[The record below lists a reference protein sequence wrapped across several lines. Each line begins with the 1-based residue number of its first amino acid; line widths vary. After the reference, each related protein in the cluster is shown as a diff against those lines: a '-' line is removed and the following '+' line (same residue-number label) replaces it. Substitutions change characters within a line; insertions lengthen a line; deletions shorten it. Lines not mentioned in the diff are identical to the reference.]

1 MRSIA
6 QVHRRKTT
14 LRQHTRHLRL
24 AACITLVLFSL
35 SLLFP
40 AQGHAFFFGG
50 VTLKDEQEMGRKFD
64 MAIRSGLPM
73 VADPEVSIYVRDLV
87 NRIVRSIPPQPF
99 RFKPGV
105 ILHPS
110 MNAFAVPGGYIYVF
124 TGLLMNFNAE
134 EEVAGVVCHEL
145 AHVTQRHVA
154 SRLERA
160 QMISIG
166 SLLLAVAGV
175 AVGGG
180 SVAAVGALGAGQSA
194 MLDYSRADET
204 EADQIGMQYLIKAGY
219 PPIGMVNGFKV
230 LRQKSRM
237 MGASIPAYLSTHPD
251 IGDRING
258 ISARILKMPK
268 ALTDK
273 KVDNRRFKRMQV
285 LLWGRY
291 GTPETA
297 LQRFRGQDALSLMG
311 RGMVHSRLNNVSAA
325 ASAFDAA
332 VARAPQDSLVLREAG
347 IFNYRKG
354 SMAKAR
360 TLLQKALQ
368 LDARD
373 YMASFFYAR
382 LLDDDGLHREAQRRF
397 RDVLHFVPDDAE
409 VHESLARSYGA
420 DNRQDLAYVHLT
432 YSAIYS
438 HNKKQAERYFNRAK
452 SLGSSTPEFRRMEK
466 VYKERK
472 EIWEKM

>member
-1 MRSIA
+1 MDAKIKDRESG
-6 QVHRRKTT
+6 RCGKRGW
-14 LRQHTRHLRL
+14 RGFRL
-24 AACITLVLFSL
+24 TALAVLVLLSFSL
-35 SLLFP
+35 CLP
-40 AQGHAFFFGG
+40 APSRAFFFGG

-64 MAIRSGLPM
+64 VAVRSNLPM
-73 VADPEVSIYVRDLV
+73 VQDPEISHYVANLV
-87 NRIVRSIPPQPF
+87 GRIVGSIPPQPF

-110 MNAFAVPGGYIYVF
+110 INAFAVPGGYIYVF
-124 TGLLMNFNAE
+124 TGLLMNFNSE
-134 EEVAGVVCHEL
+134 EEVAGVLCHEL

-154 SRLERA
+154 QRLERA

-180 SVAAVGALGAGQSA
+180 GAAAVGALGAGQAA
-194 MLDYSRADET
+194 MLDYSRGDET

-219 PPIGMVNGFKV
+219 PPMGMVNGFKV

-237 MGASIPAYLSTHPD
+237 SGVSIPAYLSTHPD

-258 ISARILKMPK
+258 IQARILNMPK
-268 ALTDK
+268 SITGRQT
-273 KVDNRRFKRMQV
+273 DNRRFKRMQV

-297 LQRFRGQDALSLMG
+297 LQRFRGNDALSLMG
-311 RGMVHSRLNNVSAA
+311 RGMVLSRKNDVNAA
-325 ASAFDAA
+325 ARAFDAA
-332 VARAPQDSLVLREAG
+332 VTAGPNDGLVLREAG

-354 SMAKAR
+354 SMEKAR
-360 TLLQKALQ
+360 ELLSKALG
-368 LDARD
+368 LDAND

-382 LLDDDGLHREAQRRF
+382 LLDDDGRHPEAQQRF
-397 RDVLHFVPDDAE
+397 RDVLRAVPDDAE
-409 VHESLARSYGA
+409 VHEALARSYGA
-420 DNRQDLAYVHLT
+420 GGNNSLAYIHMT

-438 HNKKQAERYFNRAK
+438 QNKRQAERYFDRARAID
-452 SLGSSTPEFRRMEK
+452 SSSQDFRKLEK